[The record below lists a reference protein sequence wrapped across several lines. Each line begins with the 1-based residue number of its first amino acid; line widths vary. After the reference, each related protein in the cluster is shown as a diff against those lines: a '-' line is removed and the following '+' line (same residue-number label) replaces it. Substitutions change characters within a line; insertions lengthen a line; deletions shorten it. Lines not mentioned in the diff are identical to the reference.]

1 MAPQLTFGAILQEAR
16 EHKGMEVGTAARRLR
31 IRPDILRAIEA
42 EDFSRM
48 PPRGYTRNMIN
59 AYARLVGLNPSE
71 ITRMYLDAA
80 YAFQVGKAR
89 NDNLPDMGGSH
100 RHTRPARSRQRGAEP
115 DERPPRQ
122 NALGRTLYDDRRT
135 FTRGDYDAPST
146 GSRLRQ
152 SERTHPSRHAAVPG
166 SQYTNFYAGPQGNG
180 AMQSRLPF
188 VIAGVIILV
197 LLIVILVLV
206 FGPKESQNQQ
216 DVTTVPITGLDDTT
230 QTGEEGEGAEGEE
243 TQQTLTAPTSVAVE
257 YRVSSG
263 TDAYVEISV
272 DGGAAEPAYL
282 AAGTV
287 ETVDVT
293 GTWSLSTWTT
303 DLVQITVDGEVVEFT
318 QDGTNIPT
326 CTVDFNAYLD
336 QWISEHPGATI
347 ASANGDSSNASG
359 SSSTGSNGGSSAS
372 SSSSGASNASS
383 NTSNTTS
390 TGSSSNGSSSGTG
403 NAA

>member
-89 NDNLPDMGGSH
+89 NETLPDMGGSH
-100 RHTRPARSRQRGAEP
+100 RHSRPARSRQRGAEP

-135 FTRGDYDAPST
+135 FTRGDYDAPSA
-146 GSRLRQ
+146 GARLRQ

-216 DVTTVPITGLDDTT
+216 DVTTVPITGLNDTT
-230 QTGEEGEGAEGEE
+230 QTGDEGEDAEGEE

-303 DLVQITVDGEVVEFT
+303 DLVQITVDGEAVEFT

-347 ASANGDSSNASG
+347 TSANGDSSNASG
-359 SSSTGSNGGSSAS
+359 ASSTGSNGGSSAS
-372 SSSSGASNASS
+372 NSSSGASNASS

>member
-100 RHTRPARSRQRGAEP
+100 RHTRP
-115 DERPPRQ
+115 
-122 NALGRTLYDDRRT
+122 
-135 FTRGDYDAPST
+135 T

-347 ASANGDSSNASG
+347 ASSNGDSSNASG
-359 SSSTGSNGGSSAS
+359 ASSTGSNGSSSAS
-372 SSSSGASNASS
+372 STSSGASNASS

>member
-89 NDNLPDMGGSH
+89 NDTLPEVGGSS
-100 RHTRPARSRQRGAEP
+100 RRAGSSRPTRSRHPQGEL

-135 FTRGDYDAPST
+135 FTRGDYDAPAP
-146 GSRLRQ
+146 GSRFRQ
-152 SERTHPSRHAAVPG
+152 SERTHPSHHTALPR

-180 AMQSRLPF
+180 SMQSRLPF

-206 FGPKESQNQQ
+206 FGPKDSQNQQ

-230 QTGEEGEGAEGEE
+230 KTGEEGEGGEE
-243 TQQTLTAPTSVAVE
+243 QAQQTITAPTSVTVE
-257 YRVSSG
+257 YRVSSSA
-263 TDAYVEISV
+263 DAYVEISV
-272 DGGAAEPAYL
+272 DGGAAAPTYL
-282 AAGTV
+282 SAGTV
-287 ETVDVT
+287 ETVDVA

-303 DLVQITVDGEVVEFT
+303 DLVQVTVDGEVVEFT

-336 QWISEHPGATI
+336 QWITEHPGATI
-347 ASANGDSSNASG
+347 TNAGTTGASNGSTTSN
-359 SSSTGSNGGSSAS
+359 SSTGTNGASASNG
-372 SSSSGASNASS
+372 
-383 NTSNTTS
+383 TT
-390 TGSSSNGSSSGTG
+390 SSSNGTSSNSTASTSNQSAGS
-403 NAA
+403 NASA